1 MAELNDKERKEYE
14 NLIEKYRNIFKSI
27 YKKYPIVFEHGS
39 PNTENKTKASSIDH
53 AHTHIVN
60 YQYKNEERIIK
71 DLNFNQIGELTQ
83 ITRKENYILYINP
96 SKVIYMTTNFPPISQ
111 MMRLAIAKELNIESK
126 YKWQKEIF
134 EENIEQTIIDITTYQ
149 NSEDVKINKGD
160 HE

>member
-1 MAELNDKERKEYE
+1 
-14 NLIEKYRNIFKSI
+14 
-27 YKKYPIVFEHGS
+27 
-39 PNTENKTKASSIDH
+39 
-53 AHTHIVN
+53 
-60 YQYKNEERIIK
+60 
-71 DLNFNQIGELTQ
+71 
-83 ITRKENYILYINP
+83 
-96 SKVIYMTTNFPPISQ
+96 MTTNFPPISQ